1 MKLTKPCIDSLD
13 FTDPT
18 KPEFHWDSEVS
29 GFGVKVSSKSKS
41 YVFQGRVGRKTIRV
55 KIGDVKNWKLKDARD
70 QAKRLSVLCNDGIN
84 PLHEKAERISQTEE
98 QDIQLKK
105 QNIKFKDAWKKYLEE
120 NKTKWRERSYLDH
133 IEMARGGFDPY
144 TNKTYKPQ
152 PIHELLEL
160 KLSELTKDFFV
171 NWLDKNNQFRKT
183 STSKSYRLVRA
194 FLNWCEEEEAYSNII
209 PKDSYSS
216 KKVKR
221 DVQKTKAKNDCLLKE
236 QLKPWFKEIL
246 EIENKKISVFFI
258 FALLTGARKNEI
270 LTLEWKNIDFKWKT
284 IHLKDKV
291 NDEGRTIP
299 MTKYIESN
307 LKELKRHTDSVFVFS
322 SERSETGHIVNPYKE
337 LEKIRKNLHINITIH
352 GLRRSFETLSG
363 WIELPKGVTH
373 QISGHKADS
382 ITEKHYT
389 VRPMDMLRMHMQG
402 FEDWILEI
410 AEIIKITPTI
420 NNV

>member
-1 MKLTKPCIDSLD
+1 MKLTKPFIDSLG
-13 FTDPT
+13 FNDPS
-18 KPEFHWDSEVS
+18 KPEFYWDSEVS
-29 GFGVKVSSKSKS
+29 GFGVKISSKSKS
-41 YVFQGRVGRKTIRV
+41 YVFQGRVGRKTVRV
-55 KIGDVKNWKLKDARD
+55 KIGDVKSWKLKDAKD
-70 QAKRLSVLCNDGIN
+70 QAKRFTVLCNDGIN
-84 PLHEKAERISQTEE
+84 PIQEKAKRISEAE
-98 QDIQLKK
+98 QHDTFIKK
-105 QNIKFKDAWKKYLEE
+105 QNIKFQEAWNSYLSE
-120 NKTKWRERSYLDH
+120 NKSKWRDRSYQDH
-133 IEMARGGFDPY
+133 IEMSRGGFDPS
-144 TNKTYKPQ
+144 TNKVYKPQ

-160 KLSELTKDFFV
+160 KLSELTKDVFIE
-171 NWLDKNNQFRKT
+171 WLNRNNQSRKT

-194 FLNWCEEEEAYSNII
+194 FLNWCEEDESYSNVI

-216 KKVKR
+216 KKVKK

-258 FALLTGARKNEI
+258 FALLTGARKNEV
-270 LTLEWKNIDFKWKT
+270 LTLEWENIDFKWKT

-299 MTKYIESN
+299 MTNYIEKS
-307 LKELKRHTDSVFVFS
+307 LKELRRSSDSTFVFS

-337 LEKIRKNLHINITIH
+337 LEKIRKTLHITITIH

-402 FEDWILEI
+402 YENWILDVAGI
-410 AEIIKITPTI
+410 VKISPS
-420 NNV
+420 NQ